1 MSFTTKHF
9 SSGKSQLHFNAIFN
23 LLNEVYI
30 GFPATFWVPRK
41 PPKAGVKNHPYKTY
55 EPPHLALFEM
65 KELQA
70 PQLSVEGCPHRSDAG
85 SDFQKLEVMSCEITA
100 CSVKWVHSCVYMLRL
115 RKLCHFILFGC
126 YSQLVTVNE
135 VQLYSDATPIPLKNC
150 CHYSVFRGRW
160 RERDLF
166 FFCGCSSVVL
176 LQMWCDRLAEHVGH
190 LIIINHMFEL

>member
-1 MSFTTKHF
+1 MSTLGLHYHQVKWDFLDVLHHKTF

-65 KELQA
+65 KELQT

-85 SDFQKLEVMSCEITA
+85 SDFQ
-100 CSVKWVHSCVYMLRL
+100 
-115 RKLCHFILFGC
+115 
-126 YSQLVTVNE
+126 
-135 VQLYSDATPIPLKNC
+135 
-150 CHYSVFRGRW
+150 
-160 RERDLF
+160 
-166 FFCGCSSVVL
+166 
-176 LQMWCDRLAEHVGH
+176 
-190 LIIINHMFEL
+190 